1 MVELADTLDLGSS
14 GQPCRF
20 KSCYP
25 HHVRRTQLRSVSAVC
40 LEPRKLHIRC
50 VLLPFK
56 IKTARPLHA
65 SCKLRHAAVLGFDF
79 GFPGADSSCARKG
92 LPCGSSF
99 LLPRLRRGKIR
110 FARFGERVIPPLS
123 RSPHANL
130 CPDPPDAIFRRTIR
144 RTQLRSVS
152 AVCLE
157 PRKLHIRCVLLPFKI
172 KTARPLHASCKLRH
186 AAVLGFD
193 FGFPG
198 ADSIYT
204 QNRSGASYPRSCSLS
219 SSMLFSA

>member
-1 MVELADTLDLGSS
+1 MKNLLDNPMICGNISLADAGIAHPVERHLAKVEVASSSLVARSIKTCCFGNGFFSYAGMVELADTLDLGSS

-79 GFPGADSSCARKG
+79 GFPGADS
-92 LPCGSSF
+92 
-99 LLPRLRRGKIR
+99 
-110 FARFGERVIPPLS
+110 
-123 RSPHANL
+123 
-130 CPDPPDAIFRRTIR
+130 
-144 RTQLRSVS
+144 
-152 AVCLE
+152 
-157 PRKLHIRCVLLPFKI
+157 
-172 KTARPLHASCKLRH
+172 
-186 AAVLGFD
+186 
-193 FGFPG
+193 
-198 ADSIYT
+198 IYT